1 MKNSSLI
8 KGWRCQCAILICIVL
23 LSSCPSFATSHT
35 ELVKSRMSKV
45 ERGLPP
51 SCIPDSHRLSSS
63 ISHILRMTK
72 QQQTT
77 ITGKVTFD
85 NMPMAGVTISVKG
98 KTITAISGENGI
110 YSITAE
116 PIDTLIFSYAG
127 FKSVEVPINGKL
139 TVNAELQED
148 VTSLKEVTINAGY
161 YKVKDK
167 ERTGSIA
174 KITSKDIE
182 NQPVTNALA
191 AMQGRMAG
199 VSITQ
204 TSGIPGGGFDIVI
217 RGQNSLR
224 ADGNSPLF
232 IIDGVPY
239 ASETTGYYLTTG
251 PQATTTN
258 PLNSINPNDVESI
271 EVLKDADATAIYGSR
286 GANGVVLVTTKK
298 GKAGKTTF
306 SATVINGTGKV
317 TRFMDLMNTQQY
329 LAMRNE
335 AFANDD
341 ITPGPM
347 DYDVN
352 GTWDTNRYTD
362 WQKELTGGTVDIND
376 VKASVSGGS
385 EKTQFLISGDFHKET
400 TVFPGEWRYKKG
412 GTHVNLN
419 HTSDDR
425 KFKVQ
430 FTGGYTAQDNLQPGN
445 DLTALST
452 KLAPNAPALYNAD
465 GSLNWE
471 DSTWENPLALLKGK
485 AKGTTND
492 LLANALFSYQLLPE
506 VTLKSSFG
514 YTDLHHEE
522 SRTIPSTIY
531 DPAYEAGSEY
541 SILLLTNTSRRSWI
555 AEPQAE
561 WSRTWHK
568 SKASVLAGAT
578 FQQQNGRQLVQEG
591 DGFSSNALIYNLA
604 SANLIDVIADA
615 EQVYRYQA
623 FFGRVNYTYNDRYIL
638 NLTGRR
644 DGSSR
649 FGPGKQFA
657 TFGAVGAA
665 WLFANEKLL
674 KDYATFLSFGKL
686 RASYGTS
693 GSDQIGDY
701 QFMDTYSTTGTNYN
715 GISGL
720 QPTRLFNPD
729 FGWES
734 NTKFEVAIETG
745 FLKDRIFFTAGWYR
759 NRSSN
764 QLVGIPLPGTTGFS
778 SIQANLDATV
788 ENSGIELTL
797 RTVNFQTEHF
807 NWTTSFNISAS
818 RNKLV
823 SFPDLEGST
832 YQNQF
837 VIGQA
842 VNIRKVYHYTGL
854 NPATGLYTFEDVN
867 GDGNLSAPED
877 KQTVLDMN
885 PKYFGGLQNQIS
897 YKGVQ
902 LDFLFQFVKQ
912 VNYNATY
919 LAGMPGRMTN
929 QPTAVVNHW
938 QQVGDTAGY
947 QQYSTGVNSA
957 VVDAFSKYTESDAAI
972 SDASFIRLKNV
983 SLSYTLPA
991 KWLSGMKCRLFV
1003 EGQNLLT
1010 ITKYKGADPEFK
1022 APGYLP
1028 PLRVFTAGLQFTL

>member
-8 KGWRCQCAILICIVL
+8 KGWRQLFHLTGML
-23 LSSCPSFATSHT
+23 LFVNLSFAISHT
-35 ELVKSRMSKV
+35 AVFSDQYSVVGKIASTTTTE
-45 ERGLPP
+45 
-51 SCIPDSHRLSSS
+51 
-63 ISHILRMTK
+63 
-72 QQQTT
+72 QQQT
-77 ITGKVTFD
+77 ITGIITFE
-85 NMPMAGVTISVKG
+85 NMPLAGVTVTVKD
-98 KTITAISGENGI
+98 KQTT
-110 YSITAE
+110 SITDNNGQFSIAAIPGDVLTFSYTGFKTVSLTLNGYE
-116 PIDTLIFSYAG
+116 PIKVAM
-127 FKSVEVPINGKL
+127 
-139 TVNAELQED
+139 QED
-148 VTSLKEVTINAGY
+148 TTTLKEVTINAGY

-167 ERTGSIA
+167 ERTGSIS

-204 TSGIPGGGFDIVI
+204 TSGIPGGGFDIQI

-258 PLNSINPNDVESI
+258 PLNSINPNDIESI

-286 GANGVVLVTTKK
+286 GANGVVLITTKK

-306 SATVINGTGKV
+306 TATVMNGSGRV
-317 TRFMDLMNTQQY
+317 TRFADLMNTQQY

-335 AFANDD
+335 AFANDG
-341 ITPGPM
+341 ITPGPT

-352 GTWDTNRYTD
+352 GTWDPNRYTD

-376 VKASVSGGS
+376 VKASISGGS

-412 GTHVNLN
+412 GAHVNLN
-419 HTSDDR
+419 HTSDNG
-425 KFKVQ
+425 KFRAQ
-430 FTGGYTAQDNLQPGN
+430 FSGGYTAQDNLQPGN
-445 DLTALST
+445 DLTAISK

-465 GSLNWE
+465 GTLNWE

-485 AKGTTND
+485 AKGRTSD
-492 LLANALFSYQLLPE
+492 LVANAVLGYQLLPE
-506 VTLKSSFG
+506 LTVKSSFG
-514 YTDLHHEE
+514 FTDLRHEE
-522 SRTIPSTIY
+522 SRTMPTTIY
-531 DPAYEAGSEY
+531 DPAYELGSEY
-541 SILLLTNTSRRSWI
+541 SILLLTNTARRSWI

-561 WSRTWHK
+561 WSKTWNK
-568 SKASVLAGAT
+568 SKTSVLAGAT

-591 DGFSSNALIYNLA
+591 DGFASNALIYNLS
-604 SANLIDVIADA
+604 SAYLIDIITDS
-615 EQVYRYQA
+615 EQVYKYQA
-623 FFGRVNYTYNDRYIL
+623 FFGRANYAYDERYII

-665 WLFANEKLL
+665 WLFSNEKFL
-674 KDYATFLSFGKL
+674 KDHATFLSFGKL

-701 QFMDTYSTTGTNYN
+701 QFMDTYSTTGNNYN

-734 NTKFEVAIETG
+734 NTKFEVALETG
-745 FLKDRIFFTAGWYR
+745 FLKDRIFFTVGWYR

-788 ENSGIELTL
+788 ENKGIELTL

-818 RNKLV
+818 RNTLL
-823 SFPDLEGST
+823 SFPDLDGST

-837 VIGQA
+837 VIGQPL
-842 VNIRKVYHYTGL
+842 NIRKLYHYTGV
-854 NPATGLYTFEDVN
+854 NTATGLYTFADVN
-867 GDGNLSAPED
+867 GDGSLSATDD
-877 KQTVLDMN
+877 KQTVLDLN

-912 VNYNATY
+912 VNYNAAY
-919 LAGMPGRMTN
+919 LSGIPGMMVN
-929 QPTAVVNHW
+929 QPTAVTDHW
-938 QQVGDTAGY
+938 QQPGDVAEY
-947 QQYSTGVNSA
+947 QQYTTGVNGA
-957 VVDAFSKYTESDAAI
+957 AVDAASKYRESDAAI
-972 SDASFIRLKNV
+972 TDASYIRLKNV
-983 SLSYTLPA
+983 SLSYNLPE
-991 KWLSGMKCRLFV
+991 KWLSGVKCRVFA
-1003 EGQNLLT
+1003 EAQNLLT
-1010 ITKYKGADPEFK
+1010 ITHYKGADPEFR
-1022 APGYLP
+1022 APGFLP
-1028 PLRVFTAGLQFTL
+1028 PLKVFTAGLQLTL

>member
-8 KGWRCQCAILICIVL
+8 GGWRQLFHLTGML
-23 LSSCPSFATSHT
+23 LFVNLSFAISHT
-35 ELVKSRMSKV
+35 D
-45 ERGLPP
+45 P
-51 SCIPDSHRLSSS
+51 STA
-63 ISHILRMTK
+63 LRVTEQQQQQQQQ
-72 QQQTT
+72 QQQTSINGT
-77 ITGKVTFD
+77 VFFD
-85 NMPMAGVTISVKG
+85 NIPLAGVAVTVKD
-98 KTITAISGENGI
+98 KQTT
-110 YSITAE
+110 SITDNNGQFTIAVL
-116 PIDTLIFSYAG
+116 PGDVLIFSFTG
-127 FKSVEVPINGKL
+127 FKTISLTLNGYEPIKI
-139 TVNAELQED
+139 AMQED
-148 VTSLKEVTINAGY
+148 TTTLKEVTINAGY

-167 ERTGSIA
+167 ERTGSIS

-204 TSGIPGGGFDIVI
+204 TSGIPGGGFDIQI

-258 PLNSINPNDVESI
+258 PLNSINPNDIESI

-286 GANGVVLVTTKK
+286 GANGVVLITTKK

-306 SATVINGTGKV
+306 SATVMNGIGRV
-317 TRFMDLMNTQQY
+317 TRFANLMNTQQY

-335 AFANDD
+335 AFANDG
-341 ITPGPM
+341 ITPGPT

-352 GTWDTNRYTD
+352 GTWDPNRYTD

-412 GTHVNLN
+412 GAHVNLN
-419 HTSDDR
+419 HTSDNG
-425 KFKVQ
+425 KFRAQ
-430 FTGGYTAQDNLQPGN
+430 FSGGYTAQDNLQPGS
-445 DLTALST
+445 DLTAISK

-465 GSLNWE
+465 GTLNWE

-485 AKGTTND
+485 AKGRTSD
-492 LLANALFSYQLLPE
+492 LVANAVLGYQLLPE
-506 VTLKSSFG
+506 LTVKSSFG
-514 YTDLHHEE
+514 FTDLRHEE
-522 SRTIPSTIY
+522 SRTMPTTMY
-531 DPAYEAGSEY
+531 DPAYELGSEY
-541 SILLLTNTSRRSWI
+541 SILLLTNTARRSWI

-561 WSRTWHK
+561 WSKTWNK

-591 DGFSSNALIYNLA
+591 DGFASNALIYNL
-604 SANLIDVIADA
+604 SSTYLIDIITDS
-615 EQVYRYQA
+615 EQVYKYQA
-623 FFGRVNYTYNDRYIL
+623 FFGRANYAYDERYII

-665 WLFANEKLL
+665 WLFSNEKFL
-674 KDYATFLSFGKL
+674 KDHATFLSFGKL

-701 QFMDTYSTTGTNYN
+701 QFMDTYSTTGSNYN

-734 NTKFEVAIETG
+734 NTKFEVALETG
-745 FLKDRIFFTAGWYR
+745 FFKDRIFLTAGWYR

-788 ENSGIELTL
+788 DNKGIELTL

-818 RNKLV
+818 RNTLL

-837 VIGQA
+837 VIGQPL
-842 VNIRKVYHYTGL
+842 NIRKVYHYTGV
-854 NPATGLYTFEDVN
+854 NTATGLYSFEDVN
-867 GDGNLSAPED
+867 GDGSLSATED
-877 KQTVLDMN
+877 KQTVLDLN

-912 VNYNATY
+912 VNYNSAY
-919 LAGMPGRMTN
+919 LSGIPGMMAN
-929 QPTAVVNHW
+929 QPTAVSDHW
-938 QQVGDTAGY
+938 QQPGDVAAY
-947 QQYSTGVNSA
+947 QQYTTGVNGA
-957 VVDAFSKYTESDAAI
+957 AVDAASKYRESDAAI
-972 SDASFIRLKNV
+972 TDASYIRLKNV
-983 SLSYTLPA
+983 SLSYNLPE
-991 KWLSGMKCRLFV
+991 KWLSGVKCRVFA
-1003 EGQNLLT
+1003 EAQNLLT
-1010 ITKYKGADPEFK
+1010 ITHYKGADPEFR
-1022 APGYLP
+1022 APGFLP
-1028 PLRVFTAGLQFTL
+1028 PLKVFTAGLQLTL

>member
-8 KGWRCQCAILICIVL
+8 KGWRWQYLVLLIC
-23 LSSCPSFATSHT
+23 SQSFAICHT
-35 ELVKSRMSKV
+35 ERDCFASSGKAL
-45 ERGLPP
+45 G
-51 SCIPDSHRLSSS
+51 SSS
-63 ISHILRMTK
+63 FLLGMTK
-72 QQQTT
+72 RSGVTTAEQQQTITGT
-77 ITGKVTFD
+77 ITFE
-85 NMPMAGVTISVKG
+85 NMPLAGVTVTVKDKQTTSITDNNG
-98 KTITAISGENGI
+98 QFTITAASG
-110 YSITAE
+110 
-116 PIDTLIFSYAG
+116 DVLIFSFTG
-127 FKSVEVPINGKL
+127 FKTVVL
-139 TVNAELQED
+139 TVQGYEILKIAMQED
-148 VTSLKEVTINAGY
+148 TTTLKEVTINAGY

-167 ERTGSIA
+167 ERTGSIS

-204 TSGIPGGGFDIVI
+204 TSGIPGGGFDIQI

-258 PLNSINPNDVESI
+258 PLNSINPNDIESI

-286 GANGVVLVTTKK
+286 GANGVVLITTKK

-306 SATVINGTGKV
+306 TATAMNGTGRV
-317 TRFMDLMNTQQY
+317 TRFADLMNTQQY

-335 AFANDD
+335 AFANDG
-341 ITPGPM
+341 ITPGPA

-352 GTWDTNRYTD
+352 GTWDPNRYTD

-376 VKASVSGGS
+376 LKASVSGGS

-412 GTHVNLN
+412 GAHVNLN
-419 HTSDDR
+419 HTSDNG
-425 KFKVQ
+425 KFRAQ
-430 FTGGYTAQDNLQPGN
+430 FSGGYTAQDNLQPGN
-445 DLTALST
+445 DLTAISK
-452 KLAPNAPALYNAD
+452 KLAPNAPALYDAD
-465 GSLNWE
+465 GTLNWE

-485 AKGTTND
+485 AKGRTSD
-492 LLANALFSYQLLPE
+492 LVANAVLGYQLLPE
-506 VTLKSSFG
+506 LTVKSSFG
-514 YTDLHHEE
+514 FTDLRHEE
-522 SRTIPSTIY
+522 SRTMPTTMY
-531 DPAYEAGSEY
+531 DPAYELGSEY
-541 SILLLTNTSRRSWI
+541 SILLLTNTARRSWI

-561 WSRTWHK
+561 WSKTWNK

-591 DGFSSNALIYNLA
+591 DGFASNALIYNLS
-604 SANLIDVIADA
+604 SAYLIDIITDS
-615 EQVYRYQA
+615 EQVYKYQA
-623 FFGRVNYTYNDRYIL
+623 FFGRANYAYDERYII

-665 WLFANEKLL
+665 WVFSNEKFL
-674 KDYATFLSFGKL
+674 KDRKTFLSFGKL

-701 QFMDTYSTTGTNYN
+701 QFMDTYSTTGNNYN

-734 NTKFEVAIETG
+734 NTKFEVALETG

-788 ENSGIELTL
+788 ENRGIELTL

-818 RNKLV
+818 RNTLL

-837 VIGQA
+837 VIGQPL
-842 VNIRKVYHYTGL
+842 NIRKVYHYTGV
-854 NPATGLYTFEDVN
+854 NAATGLYTFEDVN
-867 GDGNLSAPED
+867 GDGSLSATDD
-877 KQTVLDMN
+877 KQTVLDLN

-912 VNYNATY
+912 VNYNAAY
-919 LAGMPGRMTN
+919 LSGIPGMMAN
-929 QPTAVVNHW
+929 QPTAVTDHW
-938 QQVGDTAGY
+938 QQPGDVAEY
-947 QQYSTGVNSA
+947 QQYTTGVNGA
-957 VVDAFSKYTESDAAI
+957 AVDAASKYRESDAAI
-972 SDASFIRLKNV
+972 TDASYIRLKNV
-983 SLSYTLPA
+983 SLSYNLPE
-991 KWLSGMKCRLFV
+991 KWLSGVKCRVFA
-1003 EGQNLLT
+1003 EAQNLLT
-1010 ITKYKGADPEFK
+1010 ITHYKGADPEFR
-1022 APGYLP
+1022 APGFLP
-1028 PLRVFTAGLQFTL
+1028 PLKVFTAGLQLTL